1 MWGCPVCEGAGV
13 RSGDPHQEAVATLR
27 AEVEFLRRQVGVL
40 LSQEHQRDV
49 VDQLI
54 TGGTAVTHGHG
65 VGRILRAV
73 PGIG

>member
-1 MWGCPVCEGAGV
+1 M
-13 RSGDPHQEAVATLR
+13 LR

-40 LSQEHQRDV
+40 LSQEHQRDM

-54 TGGTAVTHGHG
+54 TGGTAVTYGRG
-65 VGRILRAV
+65 AGRILRAV